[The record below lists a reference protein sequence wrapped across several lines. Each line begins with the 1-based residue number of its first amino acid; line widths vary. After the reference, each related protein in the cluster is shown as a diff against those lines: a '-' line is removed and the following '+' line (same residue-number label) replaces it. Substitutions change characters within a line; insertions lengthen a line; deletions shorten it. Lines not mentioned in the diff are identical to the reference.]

1 MKKIISAVL
10 VLTLIATCG
19 LVASAG
25 TIPNPNKEAVHIH
38 DVTGNHSPIEIT
50 STKVI
55 AQYVNIDKPFTAIES
70 CCPSYSDA
78 VGNLTF
84 TLYKWA
90 GDVDASMDGT
100 PIAKKEWV
108 DFKDNGWIGVFAD
121 EGKAWPA
128 GEYLWTLS
136 DPVQKVG
143 VWKAAF
149 DNLDTDIIQT
159 SYVDGQEVEGC
170 HECSVVYAGEGVTV
184 DDGNA
189 PAGNTPGESAGP
201 VKVVPK
207 DTENIIMFVNSD
219 TSYVKGAET
228 KLDVAPIVLN
238 GRTFLPARF
247 VAEQLGCVV
256 TWDEATQTVLIEKDD
271 LVIALVIGES
281 GIRVSGEY
289 QAIDAASFV
298 TEGRTMVPIRAITE
312 ALGMQI
318 NYFDPGLIVIGPD
331 AEAFEAAMATAFI
344 ELY

>member
-10 VLTLIATCG
+10 VLTLIASCG
-19 LVASAG
+19 IIASAG
-25 TIPNPNKEAVHIH
+25 TIANPNKEAVHVH

-55 AQYVNIDKPFTAIES
+55 AQYINIDKPFVSIET

-90 GDVDASMDGT
+90 GDVDASMKGS

-143 VWKAAF
+143 IWKAAF

-170 HECSVVYAGEGVTV
+170 HECAVVYAGEGVTITEGGSSASNN
-184 DDGNA
+184 DA
-189 PAGNTPGESAGP
+189 PAGP
-201 VKVVPK
+201 VKVIPK
-207 DTENIIMFVNSD
+207 DSENIIMFVSSN
-219 TSYVKGAET
+219 TSYVKGTET
-228 KLDVAPIVLN
+228 KLDVAPVVYN

-289 QAIDAASFV
+289 KAIDAASFV
-298 TEGRTMVPIRAITE
+298 TEGRTMVPIRAIAE

-331 AEAFEAAMATAFI
+331 AEAFEPAMANAFI

>member
-1 MKKIISAVL
+1 MKKIISAIL
-10 VLTLIATCG
+10 VLTLIASLG

-25 TIPNPNKEAVHIH
+25 TISNPNKEAVYLH
-38 DVTGNHSPIEIT
+38 DTTGNHSPIEIT

-55 AQYVNIDKPFTAIES
+55 SQYVEIDKPFISLEI
-70 CCPSYSDA
+70 CCPSYSDN
-78 VGNLTF
+78 VGNITV

-90 GDVDASMDGT
+90 GDVDASAKGT
-100 PIAKKEWV
+100 PVAKKEWV
-108 DFKDNGWIGVFAD
+108 DFKDNGWVGVFAD

-128 GEYLWTLS
+128 GEYYWTLT

-143 VWKAAF
+143 IWKAAF
-149 DNLDTDIIQT
+149 DNLDTDMIQT

-184 DDGNA
+184 TDGNA
-189 PAGNTPGESAGP
+189 PAAGNDTPAGP

-207 DTENIIMFVNSD
+207 DTENIIMFVNSA

-228 KLDVAPIVLN
+228 KLDVAPVVLN

-256 TWDEATQTVLIEKDD
+256 SWDEATQTVLIEKDD

-281 GIRVSGEY
+281 AIRVSGEY
-289 QAIDAASFV
+289 KAIDAASFV

-331 AEAFEAAMATAFI
+331 AEAFDPAMANAFI